1 MARRLHVSLSRSPVM
16 TLSRSAI
23 GNERLVYLLAANK
36 LVRYPRGRSR
46 IVYVGTTKRGVRR
59 VAASVAG
66 RAEALFERRGIR
78 GVNAHLLT
86 YTKGSGAHALW
97 LKLERAVLF
106 MFKFEYGTIPVLN
119 KMGKNFWPGTEFAHF
134 NKKALLKRIRTFE
147 SE

>member
-1 MARRLHVSLSRSPVM
+1 MTRRLHISLSPSPVM
-16 TLSRSAI
+16 TLSRAALAK
-23 GNERLVYLLAANK
+23 ERLVYVLASNK
-36 LVRYPRGRSR
+36 LVKYPRGRSR

-66 RAEALFERRGIR
+66 RAEGLFERRGIR

-86 YTKGSGAHALW
+86 YTRGTGGHDLW

-106 MFKFEYGTIPVLN
+106 MFRFEYGTIPILN
-119 KMGKNFWPGTEFAHF
+119 KMGKNFWPGKEFAHF

-147 SE
+147 KG